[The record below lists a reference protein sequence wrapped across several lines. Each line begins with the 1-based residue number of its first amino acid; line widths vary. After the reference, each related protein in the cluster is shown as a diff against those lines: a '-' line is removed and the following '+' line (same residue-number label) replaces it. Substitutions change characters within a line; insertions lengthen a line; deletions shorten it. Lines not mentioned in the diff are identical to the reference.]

1 MDGGFAGLSVVAVK
15 CVSIDEHDS
24 EIAGYNLRLVHGTAL
39 HIYIR
44 KRISMHDE
52 AALHA
57 WFGCKGSSGLRCC
70 LMCMNV
76 INGSST
82 RSISGNTVYHTCTD
96 PTKFVLHTY
105 STLRGVVDRL
115 ETDKTTLSKG
125 QFIDL
130 ERKLGWTFA
139 NARLLRDPCLQVR
152 VDPSSQAYFDYQHV
166 FLVDGIVNH
175 HFGRMM
181 YDLRRS
187 AFTYKVCYDY
197 VQL

>member
-1 MDGGFAGLSVVAVK
+1 MA
-15 CVSIDEHDS
+15 EHDS
-24 EIAGYNLRLVHGTAL
+24 EIAGYFVELVDGTKHHL
-39 HIYIR
+39 FIR
-44 KRISMHDE
+44 KRISIHDE

-82 RSISGNTVYHTCTD
+82 RSISGNTVHHTCTD
-96 PTKFVLHTY
+96 PTKFQLHTY
-105 STLRGVVDRL
+105 DTFRGVVNRL
-115 ETDKTTLSKG
+115 ETAKATMGKG
-125 QFIDL
+125 EFIEL

-139 NARLLRDPCLQVR
+139 HSKLLRDPCLQVR

-181 YDLRRS
+181 YAL
-187 AFTYKVCYDY
+187 K
-197 VQL
+197 